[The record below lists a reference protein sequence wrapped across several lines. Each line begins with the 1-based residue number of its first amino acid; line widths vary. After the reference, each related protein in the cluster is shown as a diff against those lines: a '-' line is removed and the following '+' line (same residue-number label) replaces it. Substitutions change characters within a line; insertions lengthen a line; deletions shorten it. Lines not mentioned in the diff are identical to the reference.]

1 MLLKNVMIMNDGMDK
16 YIEGSS
22 YDLFYGSS
30 LTFVSW
36 TVENYENPQSNQSS
50 YQDWNSGTFE

>member
-1 MLLKNVMIMNDGMDK
+1 MIMNDGMDK